1 MVRWREARR
10 GPLPPH
16 PLERL
21 AARRLLERRRVSR
34 GRDSHL
40 AQTPEAG
47 RRAGGERRSV
57 RSSLPSPAS
66 GRGQSACLSSGAEP
80 QGLLHVTAAAAAGH
94 GSKME
99 AQPRPAAA
107 GAALPTAEA
116 PQPPSAISSDGEPEN
131 GSS

>member
-1 MVRWREARR
+1 MGDETALTI
-10 GPLPPH
+10 LPPSD
-16 PLERL
+16 
-21 AARRLLERRRVSR
+21 A
-34 GRDSHL
+34 L

-66 GRGQSACLSSGAEP
+66 GRGQSACLSSGAE
-80 QGLLHVTAAAAAGH
+80 LLHVTAAAAAGH

>member
-1 MVRWREARR
+1 MGDETALTI
-10 GPLPPH
+10 LPPSD
-16 PLERL
+16 
-21 AARRLLERRRVSR
+21 A
-34 GRDSHL
+34 L

-57 RSSLPSPAS
+57 LSSLPSPAS
-66 GRGQSACLSSGAEP
+66 GRGQSACLSSGAEPSP